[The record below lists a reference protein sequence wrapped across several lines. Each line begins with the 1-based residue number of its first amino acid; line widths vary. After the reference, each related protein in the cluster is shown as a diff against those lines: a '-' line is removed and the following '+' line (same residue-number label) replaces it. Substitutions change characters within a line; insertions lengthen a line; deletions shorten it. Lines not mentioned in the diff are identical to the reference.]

1 MMTTGYRLIG
11 AALATSLGFASS
23 QAANI
28 PEGGKAASDFRS
40 LLKATETAGLSSFVG
55 GRGSFTMFAP
65 NDAGFAKVPQAKL
78 DMLMQIANRAKMAL
92 STSSI
97 PW

>member
-1 MMTTGYRLIG
+1 MTTGYRLIG
-11 AALATSLGFASS
+11 AALATSLVFASS
-23 QAANI
+23 LAANI
-28 PEGGKAASDFRS
+28 PEAAKEAGDFRS
-40 LLKATETAGLSSFVG
+40 LLKASETAGFSSYVDG
-55 GRGSFTMFAP
+55 QGSFTMFAP